1 MKRFIPVAAALAIV
15 VVAAVAILAS
25 GEVLSFSAPGSDVS
39 VGDRAPADQAQP
51 QDFGAD
57 SLENYYFG
65 SDFMCLIYGNTD
77 NIECFGS
84 DADGIVSGVPVG
96 TGFTRI
102 DGGDTYVCA
111 FRSTDSF
118 TYCWGS
124 ITRRPSTIQP
134 TATSESTATP
144 EATAT
149 ALPPGVTPEPTAT
162 SAPQPVATPTL
173 EPLTRTVC
181 HIPRSG
187 SATYPLT
194 LTGTWV
200 SACTYDDGTPYIW
213 DDWRQQG
220 TGSVTITA
228 RSVVGDPYL
237 ALYEIDDS
245 LPVEDDGWLTFLA
258 ENDDIDAA
266 GGDYDAQ
273 IVHNL
278 EDGKHYWI
286 SVEPYESTTR
296 TSFTLT
302 YTSTSSGL
310 GWAASYDPSD
320 NISFDYSQIQSI
332 FENATE

>member
-1 MKRFIPVAAALAIV
+1 MKRFISVAAALAIV

-25 GEVLSFSAPGSDVS
+25 GEVLSFSAPGADVS

-124 ITRRPSTIQP
+124 ITRRPSTTQP
-134 TATSESTATP
+134 TATSEPTATP

-162 SAPQPVATPTL
+162 SEPQPVATPTL

-200 SACTYDDGTPYIW
+200 SACTFDGGKPYIW

-220 TGSVTITA
+220 SGSVTITA
-228 RSVVGDPYL
+228 SSTGDPNL
-237 ALYEIDDS
+237 SLWEIDDS
-245 LPVEDDGWLTFLA
+245 IPIGDDGRLILLA
-258 ENDDIDAA
+258 SNDDIDAA
-266 GGDYDAQ
+266 AGNYDAQ
-273 IVHNL
+273 IVYTL
-278 EDGKHYWI
+278 EDGKHYWV
-286 SVEPYESTTR
+286 SVSPFQNSSR
-296 TSFTLT
+296 ASFTLT
-302 YTSTSSGL
+302 YTSTNSDL
-310 GWAASYDPSD
+310 GWGASYDPGDYTPS
-320 NISFDYSQIQSI
+320 DYSQIQSI
-332 FENATE
+332 LESANE